1 MGVLTHPVKCL
12 RDGIGASRLQ
22 CPPRPSKSKGK
33 WNVRIN
39 YRGQILP
46 EPQEASD
53 IPRLFPEL
61 AAEIRRSVEYK
72 SGPACSVNATPRISV
87 SMTGF
92 ATSGGRNGK
101 G

>member
-61 AAEIRRSVEYK
+61 AAEIRRSVEVQER
-72 SGPACSVNATPRISV
+72 ARLQRERDAEDQRLHDWFCDV
-87 SMTGF
+87 
-92 ATSGGRNGK
+92 GRA
-101 G
+101 